1 MSDQLNQT
9 RSPLDA
15 GRALVLAAEHLWHWD
30 AAELGV
36 FADDGTFVTVI
47 RVAAEG
53 GVKREYP
60 DGEILLGGEEVER
73 VRQEGGRLFHGGEG
87 VVGDGGVTMSV
98 PVRRGET
105 TIGVMALHS
114 ISEDGFHEEDLE
126 TLQALADYGGSALD
140 RIRAGQALAQ
150 SELRYR
156 TLLETAFDWVWEVDA
171 SGRYTYSSPRVRDLL
186 GYEPGEVVGR
196 TVFELMPEAE
206 AVRMEKLFR
215 DIVLEQQPFSNLEN
229 VCRHKNGSLVTMET
243 SGAPVF
249 GEGGEETEA
258 EAEAE
263 RRSYGG
269 RAGGRRRIYCLR
281 TW

>member
-1 MSDQLNQT
+1 
-9 RSPLDA
+9 
-15 GRALVLAAEHLWHWD
+15 V
-30 AAELGV
+30 
-36 FADDGTFVTVI
+36 
-47 RVAAEG
+47 
-53 GVKREYP
+53 
-60 DGEILLGGEEVER
+60 
-73 VRQEGGRLFHGGEG
+73 
-87 VVGDGGVTMSV
+87 
-98 PVRRGET
+98 
-105 TIGVMALHS
+105 
-114 ISEDGFHEEDLE
+114 
-126 TLQALADYGGSALD
+126 D

-171 SGRYTYSSPRVRDLL
+171 SGRSTYSSPRVRDLL

-258 EAEAE
+258 EAEGRSLPRGKETILLVEDDTRVRQMVAQSLRSLGYRVHEARTGSEAIQWWPGRGAE
-263 RRSYGG
+263 ADLLFTDMVMPGGMTGLELALELRSFRPGLRVLISSGYSAEFSQGVNPVDQGFDYLPKPYELDKLAHAVRGCFDRR
-269 RAGGRRRIYCLR
+269 
-281 TW
+281 